1 MVFLRPATQC
11 LIRRAA
17 VSGSTA
23 TIAQRSSGAYV
34 SSILSSS
41 RTPSTTRGFA
51 DANASPASSPWA
63 NFQMAPPDP
72 IIGLTEVWLFVYDDM
87 L

>member
-11 LIRRAA
+11 LLRRVA

-34 SSILSSS
+34 SSILS

-72 IIGLTEVWLFVYDDM
+72 IIGLTEVWLFVYDYM

>member
-11 LIRRAA
+11 LIRRVA

-34 SSILSSS
+34 SSILSS

-51 DANASPASSPWA
+51 DANASPGSPWA

-72 IIGLTEVWLFVYDDM
+72 IIGLTEVCLFVYDDI

>member
-11 LIRRAA
+11 LIRRPA

-23 TIAQRSSGAYV
+23 TIAQRSSGAYL
-34 SSILSSS
+34 SSILSS